1 MGHDKHSC
9 NIIQVHSTAFAL
21 YSWIAIEP
29 TSTPTRS
36 CCCICLTDF
45 SDLAIEPAG
54 DNNTSSSLPSC
65 ASLLYSYQLR
75 QLAGV
80 TVSCYPHNW
89 RPWIQRHTI
98 ATHTHVTDRAVFA
111 MLGVV
116 KTTEKKTFIV
126 HFCTHR
132 QGGTKWQNVP
142 GRKSTHLKDLIRN
155 TGSI

>member
-1 MGHDKHSC
+1 MGHDKSSC

-21 YSWIAIEP
+21 SSWVAIEP

-36 CCCICLTDF
+36 CWCICLSDF
-45 SDLAIEPAG
+45 SDLANEPAG

-89 RPWIQRHTI
+89 RPWIQRQTI
-98 ATHTHVTDRAVFA
+98 VTHTHVTVKAVFA
-111 MLGVV
+111 MCWSSQYNR
-116 KTTEKKTFIV
+116 KKTFIV

-142 GRKSTHLKDLIRN
+142 GRKSTHFWKI
-155 TGSI
+155 

>member
-1 MGHDKHSC
+1 MGHDKRSC

-21 YSWIAIEP
+21 SSWVAIEP

-36 CCCICLTDF
+36 CCCICLIDF
-45 SDLAIEPAG
+45 SDTANEPAG

-65 ASLLYSYQLR
+65 ASLLYSYQ

-98 ATHTHVTDRAVFA
+98 ATHTHVTVTAVFT
-111 MLGVV
+111 MHWSS
-116 KTTEKKTFIV
+116 EDNRKK
-126 HFCTHR
+126 
-132 QGGTKWQNVP
+132 
-142 GRKSTHLKDLIRN
+142 HLLCIFAH
-155 TGSI
+155 TGKVEPNGKMFLEGNPHIWKI